1 MRRIV
6 VVGGSLAGVAAV
18 EELRLLGFDGE
29 IVLIGAESTLP
40 YDRPPLSKGVL
51 TGVVEPDACRLR
63 DDGWAANFDLDL
75 ILGVAATGLRP
86 VERSVALADET
97 VVRFDG
103 LVIATGA
110 SPVMLTDDRREGVHT
125 LRTLDDALGIRASL
139 VPGTRVTVLGAGF
152 IGTEVAASAAARGAD
167 VTIVEALSAP
177 LVRVVGECVGQAV
190 AGLHSDHGVK
200 VLTGQRVAGLEGGR
214 SVEAVVLE
222 DGSKIHTDLAVVGL
236 GVRPCTEWLE
246 GSGLTLLDGVVCDA
260 SCRTSAPGIVAA
272 GDVARWHHPAL
283 GSIRLEHWDNAASQG
298 QAAARA
304 LLDPKY
310 DHPFAPVPYFW
321 SDQFDKRFQLVGYP
335 ASEDEVVLHDGEL
348 ESCDF
353 LVLYAR
359 QGLLTGGLGVNRPR
373 AMRPLRR
380 MLELGAS
387 LSEATAALQ
396 QAVPA
401 NGRQS

>member
-1 MRRIV
+1 
-6 VVGGSLAGVAAV
+6 
-18 EELRLLGFDGE
+18 
-29 IVLIGAESTLP
+29 
-40 YDRPPLSKGVL
+40 
-51 TGVVEPDACRLR
+51 
-63 DDGWAANFDLDL
+63 
-75 ILGVAATGLRP
+75 
-86 VERSVALADET
+86 
-97 VVRFDG
+97 
-103 LVIATGA
+103 
-110 SPVMLTDDRREGVHT
+110 
-125 LRTLDDALGIRASL
+125 
-139 VPGTRVTVLGAGF
+139 
-152 IGTEVAASAAARGAD
+152 
-167 VTIVEALSAP
+167 
-177 LVRVVGECVGQAV
+177 
-190 AGLHSDHGVK
+190 
-200 VLTGQRVAGLEGGR
+200 
-214 SVEAVVLE
+214 VLE

-260 SCRTSAPGIVAA
+260 SCRTSAQGIVAA

-283 GSIRLEHWDNAASQG
+283 GSIRLEHWDNAALQG

-310 DHPFAPVPYFW
+310 DQPFAPVPYFW

-335 ASEDEVVLHDGEL
+335 ACEDKVVLHDGEL

-359 QGLLTGGLGVNRPR
+359 EGLLTGGLGVNRPR

-401 NGRQS
+401 NGRQSS